1 VVLNTTILTWA
12 HLLSHQ
18 HQHQHHHTAAITTSS
33 LNNNI
38 NLSTSTVAPAPAP
51 APAPAYS
58 CHHHFQSKKPPFK
71 IWQPAWP
78 PPPTPYLTILPT
90 PLQSQLYIKHN
101 DGLSLTILINPHSIS
116 LFLCPFTFF
125 HLYSLFFPSS

>member
-18 HQHQHHHTAAITTSS
+18 HQHQHQHQHPAAITTSS

-51 APAPAYS
+51 AYS

-71 IWQPAWP
+71 IRQPAWP